1 MPKAEREKFTEDKDS
16 SNFPKSNPDLNKLI
30 EWLTDAEGSTSE
42 TEYREVSEED
52 YDFYAGFQDT
62 DDVIAS
68 LEGQNRPA
76 TTYNEVKPKID
87 MLIGLAAQM
96 KYEPTVLPVGIE
108 DEPLVE
114 VMNGAMPHFRR
125 KVKIKRKE
133 LECFEHTVK
142 SGRSLLYFYIDSSN
156 PFKLQIKAKRY
167 PGRHFYIDGDSLEY
181 DLTDA
186 RYLFLEKWMDEEEI
200 KATWKD
206 FDIGMADQNKGNN
219 TPDFFDETSEKYR
232 VVEGWYYKFED
243 VVWFVNPL
251 TGKPEKLTPEE
262 FGKFSGVLE
271 QQSVPVPEGMAGV
284 AKVPY
289 YMIFC
294 GDNELESGRTP
305 FKFDYFPVA
314 FYGGYK
320 AYKKNSWFG
329 PISSMKDPQRSINTQ
344 RRQLVHL
351 LQTLPKGI
359 LLHEIGAIIDVTEYE
374 ERSAQPNFHLE
385 LAKGAIEKVKFLT
398 QPQISSIYQ
407 SFDQTCVQGMKD
419 ASGIQ
424 DSLMGL
430 QTSSREPGITVRMR
444 QESGLAVLF
453 TLFDNFSESRL
464 NGDKILM
471 SLIQQYVTEETVIR
485 IEGEE
490 GARNLMINDQMNP
503 QVEGF
508 NDLSAGEFDMIMDET
523 VETSSTRMATAQ
535 VLTEFAHNN
544 PDSIPPDIMLDY
556 SNVPYSV
563 KQRVKMNWEAAQK
576 RQQELEDREYKLELI
591 KLGIEKDKVKAAK
604 TQTKEKKKEE

>member
-1 MPKAEREKFTEDKDS
+1 
-16 SNFPKSNPDLNKLI
+16 
-30 EWLTDAEGSTSE
+30 
-42 TEYREVSEED
+42 
-52 YDFYAGFQDT
+52 
-62 DDVIAS
+62 
-68 LEGQNRPA
+68 
-76 TTYNEVKPKID
+76 
-87 MLIGLAAQM
+87 
-96 KYEPTVLPVGIE
+96 
-108 DEPLVE
+108 
-114 VMNGAMPHFRR
+114 
-125 KVKIKRKE
+125 
-133 LECFEHTVK
+133 
-142 SGRSLLYFYIDSSN
+142 
-156 PFKLQIKAKRY
+156 
-167 PGRHFYIDGDSLEY
+167 
-181 DLTDA
+181 
-186 RYLFLEKWMDEEEI
+186 
-200 KATWKD
+200 
-206 FDIGMADQNKGNN
+206 
-219 TPDFFDETSEKYR
+219 
-232 VVEGWYYKFED
+232 
-243 VVWFVNPL
+243 
-251 TGKPEKLTPEE
+251 
-262 FGKFSGVLE
+262 
-271 QQSVPVPEGMAGV
+271 
-284 AKVPY
+284 
-289 YMIFC
+289 
-294 GDNELESGRTP
+294 
-305 FKFDYFPVA
+305 
-314 FYGGYK
+314 
-320 AYKKNSWFG
+320 
-329 PISSMKDPQRSINTQ
+329 
-344 RRQLVHL
+344 
-351 LQTLPKGI
+351 
-359 LLHEIGAIIDVTEYE
+359 
-374 ERSAQPNFHLE
+374 
-385 LAKGAIEKVKFLT
+385 
-398 QPQISSIYQ
+398 
-407 SFDQTCVQGMKD
+407 MKD

-490 GARNLMINDQMNP
+490 GARNLMINNQMNP